1 MVVYSLISLGADLQS
16 GGYLIKDTGI
26 FMPEKKYMGFPQPWR
41 GGSSVERVS
50 WGALVLREWEVEEGR
65 KQSKTHSATKP
76 SMVSVEHTT
85 LHK

>member
-1 MVVYSLISLGADLQS
+1 MQS
-16 GGYLIKDTGI
+16 GSYLIKDTGI
-26 FMPEKKYMGFPQPWR
+26 FMPEKKYMASQPWR

-50 WGALVLREWEVEEGR
+50 WEALVLREREVEGGR